1 MISYNT
7 QLKRLKLPEYG
18 RNIQQ
23 MIDYCKTI
31 ENRDERNRCAHTI
44 IATMGNLFPEL
55 RDTPDYTHK
64 LWDHLAIMADFE
76 LDIDFPYEVI
86 QPDNLESLP
95 DKVEYYSTRMLYR
108 HYGISL
114 ERMIEVASHTAPGP
128 ERDELIRLLANHMK
142 KLMLAVNR
150 DGVDDQ
156 KIFNDLRHLSHGMIN
171 IRPGEMRLHEFREA
185 PQPVAGKKKK
195 KK

>member
-23 MIDYCKTI
+23 MIDFCKTI
-31 ENRDERNRCAHTI
+31 PDREERNYCAQTI

-55 RDTPDYTHK
+55 RDTPDYAHK
-64 LWDHLAIMADFE
+64 LWDHLAIMADYD
-76 LDIDFPYEVI
+76 LDIDYPYDI
-86 QPDNLESLP
+86 IHPDDNKPMRIDYNSSCITF
-95 DKVEYYSTRMLYR
+95 K
-108 HYGISL
+108 HYGKNIQKLVSQIL
-114 ERMIEVASHTAPGP
+114 ELELGA
-128 ERDELIRLLANHMK
+128 ERDELVRLTANHMK

-150 DGVDDQ
+150 DGVDDR
-156 KIFNDLRHLSHGMIN
+156 KIFNDLRDLSHGQID
-171 IRPGEMRLHEFREA
+171 IRQDELRLHEFIEA
-185 PQPVAGKKKK
+185 PQPLGKKKK